1 MEAEKAVQFPIDR
14 AHSVNEDVRTKKG
27 NVRIGVSNSKKT
39 HHLAVKTARRHELVV
54 PVECCSG
61 SSTAAHPRR
70 SRSLPRG
77 AGTAPDTRKRFCQTS
92 HTALT

>member
-39 HHLAVKTARRHELVV
+39 
-54 PVECCSG
+54 
-61 SSTAAHPRR
+61 
-70 SRSLPRG
+70 
-77 AGTAPDTRKRFCQTS
+77 
-92 HTALT
+92 